1 MTDNL
6 IEIRDLRVAFAG
18 HEVVHGVNLDIRRG
32 ECLALVGESGSGKSV
47 TAHSILRLLP
57 AKTVSS
63 TGSIRYN
70 GVDLLHAS
78 EQQMRGLRGNRI
90 AMIFQE
96 PMTSLNPLHT
106 VEKQISEVLEIHK
119 GLKGRAARQR
129 TLELLE
135 LVGIRQP
142 LQRLKAYPHQLSGGQ
157 RQRVMIAMALAN
169 EPELLIADE
178 PTTALDVTVQQKILE
193 LLIELQQRLGM
204 SLLLISHDL
213 NLVRRIAQRVC
224 VMRHGEIVE
233 QADCATL
240 FRAPQ
245 HAYSRLLIEAEPTGA
260 PVPSR
265 YDHNLLEVDDL
276 KVWFPLPKALFSR
289 TQEYIKA
296 VDGVSFRLQRGK
308 TLGIV
313 GESGSGKS
321 TLGQAILRLVESEGD
336 IRFGNKQL
344 TLLNQRLMR
353 PLRRQIQVV
362 FQDPFGSLSPRMS
375 VQQIIA
381 EGLLTHSIGTAEER
395 EAAVIRVLEEVG
407 LDPQSRHRYPHE
419 FSGGQRQRISIARA
433 LVLEPALI
441 LLDEPTSA
449 LDRTVQK
456 QVVELLRQLQI
467 RHGLTYLF
475 ISHDLAVVHALAH
488 DLMVIKDGK
497 VVEQGASRQ
506 IFAAPQHAYTQELL
520 KASGLKP
527 DKDPC
532 GSELAPGGDPTKAS
546 DQSAFYV
553 ADTPYSRASSLP
565 QGEIGGA

>member
-1 MTDNL
+1 MTNTL
-6 IEIRDLRVAFAG
+6 IEIRDLRVSFAG
-18 HEVVHGVNLDIRRG
+18 AEVVHGINLDIRRG
-32 ECLALVGESGSGKSV
+32 ECMALVGESGSGKSV

-57 AKTVSS
+57 GKDVQTQ
-63 TGSIRYN
+63 GSIRYA
-70 GVDLLHAS
+70 GTDLVTAS
-78 EQQMRGLRGNRI
+78 DSQLRSLRGNRI

-106 VEKQISEVLEIHK
+106 VQKQISEILVTHK
-119 GLKGRAARQR
+119 GLKNRAARQR

-135 LVGIRQP
+135 LVGIREP
-142 LQRLKAYPHQLSGGQ
+142 AKRLNAYPHQLSGGQ

-193 LLIELQQRLGM
+193 LLIDLQQRLGM

-213 NLVRRIAQRVC
+213 NLVRKIAQRVC
-224 VMRHGEIVE
+224 VMRGGQIVE
-233 QADCATL
+233 QARCEDL

-245 HAYSRLLIEAEPTGA
+245 HPYSRMLIEAEPSGT
-260 PVPSR
+260 PVPSDYR
-265 YDHNLLEVDDL
+265 HNLLEVDNL
-276 KVWFPLPKALFSR
+276 RVWFALPKPLFSR
-289 TQEYIKA
+289 ERQYVKA
-296 VDGVSFRLQRGK
+296 VDGVSFELKKGR

-321 TLGQAILRLVESEGD
+321 TLGQAILRLVDSEGD

-344 TLLNQRLMR
+344 NLLNQNLLR
-353 PLRRQIQVV
+353 PLRRQMQVV

-381 EGLLTHSIGTAEER
+381 EGLLAHDIGTPQER
-395 EAAVIRVLEEVG
+395 EEAVIRVLHEVG

-433 LVLEPALI
+433 LIMEPALI

-456 QVVELLRQLQI
+456 QVVDLLRDLQL

-488 DLMVIKDGK
+488 DMIVIKDGK
-497 VVEQGASRQ
+497 VVEQGDART
-506 IFAAPQHAYTQELL
+506 IFNHPQHPYTQELL
-520 KASGLKP
+520 
-527 DKDPC
+527 
-532 GSELAPGGDPTKAS
+532 
-546 DQSAFYV
+546 Q
-553 ADTPYSRASSLP
+553 ASSLKPMALATGVTPTP
-565 QGEIGGA
+565 QVLCS

>member
-1 MTDNL
+1 MKDHL

-18 HEVVHGVNLDIRRG
+18 QEVVHGLNLDIRRG

-57 AKTVSS
+57 GKNVSS
-63 TGSIRYN
+63 SGSISYN
-70 GVDLLHAS
+70 GVDLLQAS

-106 VEKQISEVLEIHK
+106 VEKQVSEVLEIHK
-119 GLKGRAARQR
+119 GLKGRAARER

-233 QADCATL
+233 QADCETL

-245 HAYSRLLIEAEPTGA
+245 HPYSRLLIEAEPSGA
-260 PVPSR
+260 PVASQ

-289 TQEYIKA
+289 QQDYIKA
-296 VDGVSFRLQRGK
+296 VDGVSFTLQRGK

-321 TLGQAILRLVESEGD
+321 TLGQAILRLVESEGN
-336 IRFGNKQL
+336 IRFGNKHL
-344 TLLNQRLMR
+344 SLLNQRLMR

-381 EGLLTHSIGTAEER
+381 EGLLTHGIGTEAER

-467 RHGLTYLF
+467 KHGLTYLF

-497 VVEQGASRQ
+497 VVEQGSSRD
-506 IFAAPQHAYTQELL
+506 IFAAPQHPYTRELL
-520 KASGLKP
+520 KASGLKS
-527 DKDPC
+527 DPEPC
-532 GSELAPGGDPTKAS
+532 RSEPARDSGIPVT
-546 DQSAFYV
+546 
-553 ADTPYSRASSLP
+553 
-565 QGEIGGA
+565 

>member
-1 MTDNL
+1 MNDNL

-18 HEVVHGVNLDIRRG
+18 QEVVHGLNLDIRRG

-57 AKTVSS
+57 GKNVSS
-63 TGSIRYN
+63 SGTIRYN

-78 EQQMRGLRGNRI
+78 EQQMRRLRGNRI

-106 VEKQISEVLEIHK
+106 VEKQVSEVLETHK
-119 GLKGRAARQR
+119 GLKGRAARER

-224 VMRHGEIVE
+224 VMRQGEIVE
-233 QADCATL
+233 QADCEAL

-245 HAYSRLLIEAEPTGA
+245 HPYSRLLIEAEPSGA
-260 PVPSR
+260 PVPSA
-265 YDHNLLEVDDL
+265 YEHNLLEVDDL

-289 TQEYIKA
+289 QQNYIKA
-296 VDGVSFRLQRGK
+296 VDGVSFTLQRGK

-321 TLGQAILRLVESEGD
+321 TLGQAILRLVESEGH

-344 TLLNQRLMR
+344 SLLNQRLMR

-381 EGLLTHSIGTAEER
+381 EGLLTHGIGTEAER

-488 DLMVIKDGK
+488 DLMVIKEGK
-497 VVEQGASRQ
+497 VVEQGSSRE
-506 IFAAPQHAYTQELL
+506 IFAAPQHPYTQELL
-520 KASGLKP
+520 KASGLKS
-527 DKDPC
+527 DTKPC
-532 GSELAPGGDPTKAS
+532 GSELARDSGGSVTTS
-546 DQSAFYV
+546 IS
-553 ADTPYSRASSLP
+553 
-565 QGEIGGA
+565 